1 MIKSLDYNTIQE
13 LIKSSGSEEKELR
26 VKGYEVF
33 SKVPMPMWKR
43 VKLDDV
49 HIPYYKEYKS
59 AIIKNEEQD
68 GLVTNLITKALMD
81 DDLNSLNTA
90 LKRNFG
96 VDDKFKNM
104 VLAFYNTG
112 FSIRAL
118 PNSNIKLPI
127 AVNYAV
133 NGDDDTIIDLNLII
147 AERASN
153 MTVVFDYSSE
163 KRGFHNGLTVVIA
176 KDGSNVNI
184 VKIQRLS
191 DDSSNFDNNIIIT
204 GNDASVRW
212 TQVDLGSRVDAYDI
226 TAELEGT
233 GSSAYLNSIF

>member
-133 NGDDDTIIDLNLII
+133 NGD
-147 AERASN
+147 
-153 MTVVFDYSSE
+153 
-163 KRGFHNGLTVVIA
+163 
-176 KDGSNVNI
+176 
-184 VKIQRLS
+184 
-191 DDSSNFDNNIIIT
+191 
-204 GNDASVRW
+204 
-212 TQVDLGSRVDAYDI
+212 
-226 TAELEGT
+226 
-233 GSSAYLNSIF
+233 